1 MRILV
6 VEDDSSLRA
15 SLVGALQDF
24 GYVVDACHDG
34 LEGLFYAQEYP
45 IDLAIIDIGLPGI
58 SGIELV
64 QKVREQRGK
73 LPILMLTAR
82 SDWQDKVQALE
93 AGADDYL
100 TKPFQLEELLA
111 RVQAL
116 LRRAAGYASSE
127 ISLGPLVF
135 NLSSQLV
142 RRGNDVIELTALEYK
157 LLEYFAMNPD
167 RVLSKSQLS
176 DHLYE
181 EDADP
186 DSNVIEV
193 MVGRLRKKIDPGND
207 WQPIKTRRGQGYC
220 FQIDNLEDG
229 SGQ

>member
-220 FQIDNLEDG
+220 FQIDNLEEG

>member
-6 VEDDSSLRA
+6 VEDDSSLRV
-15 SLVGALQDF
+15 SLVAALQDT

-34 LEGLFYAQEYP
+34 VEGLFYAQEYP
-45 IDLAIIDIGLPGI
+45 IDLAIVDIGLPGM
-58 SGIELV
+58 SGVELV
-64 QKVREQRGK
+64 RKVREQRGK

-82 SDWQDKVQALE
+82 SDWQDKVEALE

-100 TKPFQLEELLA
+100 TKPFQLEELFA

-116 LRRAAGYASSE
+116 LRRAAGHASSE
-127 ISLGPLVF
+127 ISLGPLVL
-135 NLSSQLV
+135 NLSSRLV
-142 RRGNDVIELTALEYK
+142 RRGDDVIELTALEYK
-157 LLEYFAMNPD
+157 LLEYFAMNPG

-181 EDADP
+181 ENADP

-193 MVGRLRKKIDPGND
+193 MVGRLRKKIDPSND

-220 FQIDNLEDG
+220 FQIDNLDEG
-229 SGQ
+229 SNQ

>member
-15 SLVGALQDF
+15 SLVAALQDA

-34 LEGLFYAQEYP
+34 VEGLFYAQEYP
-45 IDLAIIDIGLPGI
+45 IDLAIVDIGLPGI
-58 SGIELV
+58 SGVELV
-64 QKVREQRGK
+64 RKVRDQRSR

-82 SDWQDKVQALE
+82 SDWQDKVAALE

-116 LRRAAGYASSE
+116 LRRAAGHASSE
-127 ISLGPLVF
+127 ISLGPLVL

-142 RRGNDVIELTALEYK
+142 RRGDDVIELTALEYK
-157 LLEYFAMNPD
+157 LLEYFAMNPG

-181 EDADP
+181 ENADP

-220 FQIDNLEDG
+220 FQIENLEDG
-229 SGQ
+229 SNQ